1 VENSHVINRAFK
13 EMKLSLKG
21 VLEHLQ
27 GESDSLDIQINEMLV
42 DIDKTE
48 SAFVF
53 NEHIQKFLKLRDH
66 EINDQSEKRKESLKR
81 SLTVLKEVDQNGVS
95 PSQRDSI
102 ERIISSIESKEFT
115 EHDVIEVMTEAVD
128 RLSYDINIIRSQ
140 SSNVTQGSDHKHL
153 KHNENDIVAADLQS
167 ASKRLGRDLYRI
179 TTAISS
185 AFPHD
190 DDIRSIKE
198 SAELAKEKGNSF
210 FLILDLFG
218 ELSTKVKK
226 TLSSATL
233 QTQELLYDIQCKII
247 DVCKHSDLIQ
257 GLNNESGD
265 ATNSMQEEVLAKL
278 DDLSRKSQNS
288 SSVEESHENL
298 MKSISS
304 MKDVIE
310 TYAREQK
317 KRNLR
322 NRNRV
327 ASLNN
332 DLSAASS
339 HIKKLK
345 AQVSTKDSELVIDEL
360 TQIGNRRGYANFIQE
375 QHQKLKS
382 GDINSLSIV
391 VMDIDKFKQVNDTY
405 GHAIGD
411 QVLKRTASIASQAL
425 GKDDYVARFGG
436 EEFVVV
442 CVNKGIKEAAMLSQK
457 IRKAIKS
464 RRFTVRESKKSLNIT
479 LSSGVAQ
486 FANGSDIVTKVFE
499 NADSALYQAKNN
511 GRDRTVVYFN
521 YKFHPIK
528 DKV

>member
-1 VENSHVINRAFK
+1 MENSHVINRAFK

-27 GESDSLDIQINEMLV
+27 GESDSLDIQLNEMLV

-66 EINDQSEKRKESLKR
+66 EKNEQSEKRKESLKR
-81 SLTVLKEVDQNGVS
+81 SLTVLREVDQKGVS
-95 PSQRDSI
+95 STQRDSI
-102 ERIISSIESKEFT
+102 ERIITSIESKELS
-115 EHDVIEVMTEAVD
+115 EHDVIEVMTDAVD
-128 RLSYDINIIRSQ
+128 RLSYDINSIRSK
-140 SSNVTQGSDHKHL
+140 SSSITQGSDHNHL
-153 KHNENDIVAADLQS
+153 KHNDNEIVAADLQS
-167 ASKRLGRDLYRI
+167 ASKRLGRDLYKI

-185 AFPHD
+185 AYPHD
-190 DDIRSIKE
+190 DDVRSLKE
-198 SAELAKEKGNSF
+198 SAEKAKDKANSF
-210 FLILDLFG
+210 FLILDLFD

-257 GLNNESGD
+257 GLADESGD
-265 ATNSMQEEVLAKL
+265 ATNSMQEEVIAKL
-278 DDLSRKSQNS
+278 DELSRKSQNS
-288 SSVEESHENL
+288 GSVEESHENL
-298 MKSISS
+298 MQSISS
-304 MKDVIE
+304 MKEVIE
-310 TYAREQK
+310 SYAREQK

-322 NRNRV
+322 NKNRV

-345 AQVSTKDSELVIDEL
+345 AQVSTKDTELVVDEL

-375 QHQKLKS
+375 QHRKLKS
-382 GDINSLSIV
+382 GDIRSLSII

-411 QVLKRTASIASQAL
+411 QVLKRTASIASQVV

-442 CVNKGIKEAAMLSQK
+442 CVNKDVKEAALLSQK

-511 GRDRTVVYFN
+511 GRDRSVVYFN